1 MPSSGGGTRRVVA
14 STSARR
20 KPCCSSPRP
29 PAMPCAG
36 CSRPFP
42 DTRSVTLVR
51 APCWAK
57 RCASEPQSRCSP
69 WQPCSWP
76 YYPYYYAYYPYV
88 PYGYYYDYPT
98 PPPGWVPGH
107 WELRDD
113 GSGHKVR
120 VWVPTHLQ

>member
-1 MPSSGGGTRRVVA
+1 MRLGAAITMLALAAVLAAV
-14 STSARR
+14 T
-20 KPCCSSPRP
+20 
-29 PAMPCAG
+29 PAAAHWRAG
-36 CSRPFP
+36 VFIGAYPYP
-42 DTRSVTLVR
+42 Y
-51 APCWAK
+51 P
-57 RCASEPQSRCSP
+57 
-69 WQPCSWP
+69 WP